1 MEQSPGENPSY
12 FFYMSTQNGKG
23 DKPRPIKDL
32 QKFIQNWDEI
42 NWSKRNL
49 EPILDG
55 NPPDSSPLSKS
66 KEWKQLSEYF
76 YNNHLKGNK

>member
-12 FFYMSTQNGKG
+12 FFMNTQNGKG

-32 QKFIQNWDEI
+32 QKFVQNWDEI
-42 NWSKRNL
+42 NWGKSKF
-49 EPILDG
+49 EQVLDA
-55 NPPDSSPLSKS
+55 NPPEDSALSKS

-76 YNNHLKGNK
+76 YNNLPKGDK